1 MRAVHVLP
9 GLVGL
14 MCGIVGVLDPR
25 RRRQSDDTVRLLDA
39 MAQPMWSR
47 GPDGAG
53 TWVDEHAGIGFGH
66 RRLSILDL
74 SEHGAQPM
82 ASADGRW
89 VITYNG
95 EVYNHPELAVDLR
108 KAGERLRGHSDTEV
122 LVEAIARWGLDSTL
136 DRIDGM
142 YAFGLWDR
150 DERRLTLVRDRMGE
164 KPLYYGTI
172 GTGEVVFGS
181 TLKVLEMHPGFDRPV
196 DRNALALYFR
206 HKYVPA
212 PWTIRQGIFKLEP
225 GCKVDVSAEGLVGE
239 PQQYWSYYDIV
250 QRGATFGGSAEE
262 AVDELDRLLRSSVQR
277 RLVADVPVGAF
288 LSGGIDST
296 AVVAVAQQV
305 APHAIKTF
313 TIGSSSRD
321 YDESSDAQ
329 SVATQLGTDHTEL
342 IVTDAEALRV
352 VEQLGAI
359 HDEPFADSSQVPT
372 RLVAE
377 LARKDVSVALSGD
390 GGDEL
395 FFGYNRYAWVPAV
408 WRQLERMPMT
418 LRRGG
423 AAMLKAVPPS
433 TWDRA
438 ARLLPA
444 SRRPRM
450 LGMKVGK
457 VAGVADALS
466 PHDVYNRLVSHWQ
479 SPTELVQ
486 GSFEPPTLHT
496 DSARW
501 PEVPGI
507 VEHMAA
513 VDSVTYLPDDILCKV
528 DRATMSV
535 SLEGRIPL
543 LDRSIVEFAA
553 SLPTDVKVRDGA
565 AKWPL
570 RQVIDRY
577 VPGVDMNRPK
587 SGFGVPIEDWLRGPL
602 KEWAGDHLFGTATGD
617 YLCETPIRA
626 AWNDHQAG
634 RRNFAYELW
643 DVIMYSVWAE
653 S

>member
-1 MRAVHVLP
+1 MHVLP

>member
-1 MRAVHVLP
+1 
-9 GLVGL
+9 
-14 MCGIVGVLDPR
+14 MCGIVGILDPR
-25 RRRQSDDTVRLLDA
+25 RDRRSDDTVRLLES
-39 MAQPMWSR
+39 MAEPMRSR
-47 GPDGAG
+47 GPDGSG

-82 ASADGRW
+82 TSQDGRW

-95 EVYNHPELAVDLR
+95 EVYNHREIASDLTA
-108 KAGERLRGHSDTEV
+108 AGVKLRGHSDTEV
-122 LVEAIARWGLDSTL
+122 LIEAIARLGLDLTL

-150 DERRLTLVRDRMGE
+150 DQRTLTLVRDRMGE

-172 GTGEVVFGS
+172 GNGEVLFGS
-181 TLKVLEMHPGFDRPV
+181 TLDVLAAHPAFDRPV

-212 PWTIRQGIFKLEP
+212 PWTIREGIFKLEP
-225 GCKVDVSAEGLVGE
+225 GCKVEVSADGTVGE
-239 PQQYWSYYDIV
+239 PEQYWSYYDAV
-250 QRGATFGGSAEE
+250 ERGATFAGTAED
-262 AVDELDRLLRSSVQR
+262 AVDELDRLLRRSVQR
-277 RLVADVPVGAF
+277 RMVADVPVGAF

-305 APHAIKTF
+305 APDVVKTF
-313 TIGSSSRD
+313 TIGSSARD
-321 YDESSDAQ
+321 YDESSDARGIA
-329 SVATQLGTDHTEL
+329 SQLGTDHTEL
-342 IVTDAEALRV
+342 IVTEADALRV
-352 VEQLGAI
+352 VEQLGTI

-395 FFGYNRYAWVPAV
+395 FFGYNRYAWVPGI
-408 WRQLERMPMT
+408 WRQLERMPVA
-418 LRRGG
+418 LRRRG
-423 AAMLKAVPPS
+423 AVALGAVPPNK
-433 TWDRA
+433 WDQA
-438 ARLLPA
+438 ARLLPT

-457 VAGVADALS
+457 VAGIADAHS
-466 PHDVYNRLVSHWQ
+466 PHEVYNRLVSHWQ
-479 SPTELVQ
+479 CPTDLVP
-486 GSFEPPTLHT
+486 GSTEPLTLHT
-496 DSARW
+496 DEKRW
-501 PEVPGI
+501 PKVPGI

-535 SLEGRIPL
+535 SLEGRIPF
-543 LDRSIVEFAA
+543 LDRGIIEFAA
-553 SLPTDVKVRDGA
+553 SLPTEFKVRNGS

-577 VPGVDMNRPK
+577 VPGVDMKRPK
-587 SGFGVPIEDWLRGPL
+587 SGFAVPIEDWLRGPL
-602 KEWAGDHLFGTATGD
+602 KEWASDHLFGTASTE
-617 YLCETPIRA
+617 YLCEAPIRK

-634 RRNFAYELW
+634 RRNSAYELW

>member
-1 MRAVHVLP
+1 VHVLP